1 MRACTA
7 TDALRRLYM
16 MVAGPLRRDAR
27 GHLASLRAGS
37 HDCELVVCVP
47 YSFLDLMIDGF
58 YSQNDFVRKSN
69 NSNIWIFE
77 FDDLLPRS
85 DGGWQQ
91 GPNGC
96 LAIREL
102 QGHVSAIEAWGRTSG
117 EAQYP
122 LYRVTIEVATV
133 VD

>member
-47 YSFLDLMIDGF
+47 YSFLD
-58 YSQNDFVRKSN
+58 FVRKSN
-69 NSNIWIFE
+69 NSNIFE
-77 FDDLLPRS
+77 FDDFGADSVPRS